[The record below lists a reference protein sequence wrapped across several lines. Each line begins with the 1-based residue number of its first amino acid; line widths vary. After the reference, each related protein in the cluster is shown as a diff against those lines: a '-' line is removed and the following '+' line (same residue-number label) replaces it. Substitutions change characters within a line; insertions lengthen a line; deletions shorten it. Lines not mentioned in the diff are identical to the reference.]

1 MGSWDVMDNPTVPW
15 DRGMGWTVGHT
26 CICRGTGGMS
36 HCPMGVWDGMD
47 NLRHFWTSMVGSDCM
62 YIRYI
67 VTGNCFETT
76 ISQLKINFFH
86 VFKQALVYC
95 FGPTTA
101 ICILEV
107 NISFS
112 FST

>member
-1 MGSWDVMDNPTVPW
+1 
-15 DRGMGWTVGHT
+15 
-26 CICRGTGGMS
+26 
-36 HCPMGVWDGMD
+36 
-47 NLRHFWTSMVGSDCM
+47 MVGSGM

-67 VTGNCFETT
+67 VTGNCFET
-76 ISQLKINFFH
+76 LFHNLRLHVFH
-86 VFKQALVYC
+86 VFKQALVYY

-107 NISFS
+107 NIAFS